1 MPERLE
7 ILHTHPRAEL
17 GYAANRV
24 EWNLHTRRG
33 MAVRRYQDLI
43 AWQVAEEFKREF
55 FRIVQQ
61 SKQTLDVR
69 YRPQLLDATSSVAAN
84 IVEGFL
90 RYSPAEFA
98 RYLAISLGSLG
109 EAETRLR
116 DGILLNYFG
125 ESDCALA
132 FRFAKR
138 CAVATVRLRRSQRHR
153 REPAPK
159 NQGCRQ

>member
-1 MPERLE
+1 
-7 ILHTHPRAEL
+7 
-17 GYAANRV
+17 
-24 EWNLHTRRG
+24 

-43 AWQVAEEFKREF
+43 AWQLAEEFKREV

-61 SKQTLDVR
+61 SKRALDLR
-69 YRPQLLDATSSVAAN
+69 YRSQLLDAASSITAN

-90 RYSPAEFA
+90 RYAPAEFA

-116 DGILLNYFG
+116 DGILLSYFG

-132 FRFAKR
+132 FQLARR
-138 CAVATVRLRRSQRHR
+138 CAVATLRLKRSQHR
-153 REPAPK
+153 YL
-159 NQGCRQ
+159 QTRQESKSRQ